1 MRGYVTLHKT
11 ASLVAQFLSLHSD
24 YQWRANVLRRTGI
37 EGEKKYSPPFGTTHS
52 AVSESSAPWLFG
64 SVPESVRMVWL
75 DVCPMMGSK
84 PGTTGSFRIGKP
96 VLFAQPVV
104 LVRDCPRRATD
115 FATYFAG

>member
-1 MRGYVTLHKT
+1 M
-11 ASLVAQFLSLHSD
+11 
-24 YQWRANVLRRTGI
+24 

-84 PGTTGSFRIGKP
+84 PGMTGSFRIGKP